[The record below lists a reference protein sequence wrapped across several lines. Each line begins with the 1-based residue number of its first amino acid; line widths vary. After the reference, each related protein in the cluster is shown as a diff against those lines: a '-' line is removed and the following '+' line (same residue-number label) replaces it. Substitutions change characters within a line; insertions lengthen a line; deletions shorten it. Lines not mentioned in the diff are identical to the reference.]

1 MILQVVL
8 PVAFWEL
15 LWNDPL
21 KKCLWGFQTQG
32 NQLQAKRDHVGNLW
46 SLEWIDKDTV
56 DGRNPAHPVDIMV
69 NIPLFTELH
78 TCQVV
83 SRISFIN
90 STLKKN
96 KVNQHFLDSS
106 TLSKQ
111 GNKQTNKQ
119 TNNCLD
125 HFCVMKLMKLMM
137 FPGLSTWSTCLSFQP
152 RTLVKGSGPV
162 PRPNPSHKSL
172 PRESP
177 VQQPTILLSSQ
188 PTRWGDSIHLLFQTW
203 ELQGLLIPPRNTEEK
218 TMQGERIHP
227 IRSIYIAGTSIS
239 YPIQHLT
246 PKKLCFPGISPVMSL
261 FKKTRS

>member
-90 STLKKN
+90 STLKKD

-119 TNNCLD
+119 TNKQLLGSLLRHETHETHD
-125 HFCVMKLMKLMM
+125 VSRIVYMIYM
-137 FPGLSTWSTCLSFQP
+137 FVLSTAHISQRFRTCSSAKSESQISSSRIASATAHHP
-152 RTLVKGSGPV
+152 PV
-162 PRPNPSHKSL
+162 FSANAVGRFD
-172 PRESP
+172 
-177 VQQPTILLSSQ
+177 SSSVSNV
-188 PTRWGDSIHLLFQTW
+188 GIA
-203 ELQGLLIPPRNTEEK
+203 
-218 TMQGERIHP
+218 
-227 IRSIYIAGTSIS
+227 RSADTTS
-239 YPIQHLT
+239 
-246 PKKLCFPGISPVMSL
+246 
-261 FKKTRS
+261 